1 MKSNF
6 NKRPGA
12 ARALADLAPGDRGVV
27 AEVLAEGAVGRRLM
41 DLGLL
46 PETPVRALRRSPLGD
61 PAVYEERG
69 YQLCL
74 RDADASRV
82 RLKAP
87 DDAGPQ
93 DLSEGKA

>member
-6 NKRPGA
+6 NKEPGA

-27 AEVLAEGAVGRRLM
+27 AEVLAEGAAGRRLM

-61 PAVYEERG
+61 PAVYEIRG
-69 YQLCL
+69 YRLCL
-74 RDADASRV
+74 RDADARRV

-87 DDAGPQ
+87 DGAGPQ
-93 DLSEGKA
+93 GLSEGQA